1 MTYASNR
8 SLSTLPSRI
17 PLLDLRERIEAL
29 RLDVIAASEP
39 RERLNE
45 LHPVQQAG
53 AANLA
58 QYLAFRQFDLRSLQ
72 TDLAR
77 LGFSSLGRA
86 EGHVLATLNAIAS
99 MLATLDGEPLPDL
112 PEPPVDFDGGRAR
125 LESAA
130 DRLLGPAP
138 ADREARIMVTMPSE
152 AATDSSLVSGLLT
165 NGMDIARINAA
176 HDDPTVWE
184 AMVRTIHAASAAM
197 NRPCKIIVDLPGPK
211 LRTGPIAPGPQV
223 LKIKPVRD
231 ELGEVVEPGRVELT
245 PIGIDIN
252 SAIAYLPVDG
262 EWLAQL
268 KLGDTVH
275 FHDARNKKRELEIGE
290 STEDGRIAHAYRTAY
305 FVPGIE
311 LHRSKKDKHAATI
324 GEFPATGERI
334 PLAVGDTL
342 IVTTDETPGSPKRMN
357 DDGAI
362 EKPARIG
369 CTLGAALGELH
380 TGERIW
386 FDDGL
391 IGGIIEQVTPAQISV
406 RITQTPP
413 GGAKLAAEKGI
424 NLPDSEL
431 TQPAF
436 TPDDREILA
445 FAVQHADLI
454 DYSFVRRT
462 ADVTDLLNALR
473 ELGGEHLGIVL
484 KIETRLGFEALPDL
498 LRAAFVSDKVG
509 VMIAR
514 GDLAVECGFARLA
527 EVQEEILWLCE
538 AAHVP
543 VIWATQVLE
552 SLAKTGQPS
561 RAEITDAAMGQ
572 RAECVMLNKGPEIV
586 TAVHALGDILQRM
599 ETHQDKKRT
608 LLRKLNAWD

>member
-1 MTYASNR
+1 
-8 SLSTLPSRI
+8 
-17 PLLDLRERIEAL
+17 
-29 RLDVIAASEP
+29 
-39 RERLNE
+39 LNE
-45 LHPVQQAG
+45 LHPAQQAG

-86 EGHVLATLNAIAS
+86 EGHVLATLNSIAS
-99 MLATLDGEPLPDL
+99 MLATLDGEPLADL
-112 PEPPVDFDGGRAR
+112 PEPPVDFDGGQTR
-125 LESAA
+125 LEAAA
-130 DRLLGPAP
+130 DRLLGPAQ
-138 ADREARIMVTMPSE
+138 ADRDARIMVTMPSE
-152 AATDSSLVSGLLT
+152 AATDSALVSGLLA

-176 HDDPTVWE
+176 HDDPAVWE
-184 AMVRTIHAASAAM
+184 AMVRTIRAASAAM
-197 NRPCKIIVDLPGPK
+197 NRPCRIIVDLPGPK
-211 LRTGPIAPGPQV
+211 LRTGPIAPGPRV
-223 LKIKPVRD
+223 LKIKPTRD
-231 ELGEVVEPGRVELT
+231 AFGEVVEPGRVELVSS
-245 PIGIDIN
+245 DSMDH
-252 SAIAYLPVDG
+252 SAIAYLPVDQT
-262 EWLAQL
+262 WLEQL
-268 KLGDTVH
+268 KLGDTVE
-275 FHDARNKKRELEIGE
+275 FRDARDKRRELEIGE
-290 STEDGRIAHAYRTAY
+290 STEHGRIARAYQTAY
-305 FVPGIE
+305 FVPGIK
-311 LHRSKKDKHAATI
+311 LHQSKKHKQVTEV
-324 GEFPATGERI
+324 GEFPATVERI
-334 PLAVGDTL
+334 PLAVGDML
-342 IVTTDETPGSPKRMN
+342 IVTADETPGSPARVN
-357 DDGAI
+357 DDGEI
-362 EKPARIG
+362 EEPARIG

-380 TGERIW
+380 AGERIW

-391 IGGIIEQVTPAQISV
+391 IGGIIEQVAPEQISV

-424 NLPDSEL
+424 NLPDSDL

-436 TPDDREILA
+436 TPDDREILV

-462 ADVTDLLNALR
+462 SDVTDLLDALR

-484 KIETRLGFEALPDL
+484 KIETRLGFEALPEL

-586 TAVHALGDILQRM
+586 AAVHALGDILQRM